1 MSGAGRAD
9 GLVRFALPA
18 LGVLGAALILLRGA
32 HYGVGLS
39 WDSASYVS
47 AARSL
52 LAGDG
57 FLEWNGARYQGG
69 GPLFPLLLA
78 AAGLFGIDVIDAA
91 GYVNAAAFGLTV
103 FAVAAWLKRRLRSPL
118 LAVWAGC
125 ACAASL
131 ALASAAAYAWT
142 EIVFVL
148 CTVVSLSLLDRFLSR
163 PTAPALLLAAAAA
176 AAACLTRYVGVTL
189 IGAGALILLLRND
202 LEMRARLRDTALWA
216 AVSLAPVGG
225 WIARNLLVLGSPLGT
240 AYPEEF
246 SGLLSLHRATG
257 EFALWLLGPTG
268 FDLLNGALGSVT
280 GIELAGPATVPA
292 IVAKSVLLAAPALG
306 AGYALAR
313 YRPGFLRAN
322 RAPLTV
328 AIVFAAAYSLFL
340 VVFLPLYYTLPV
352 RYLVPLFPPLLVVA
366 TLALD
371 GFIANGSF
379 TNAKAAAK
387 AGPAGTAVPVVVAIG
402 MSLWLALQAGAAW
415 SDIRGWMNQGAGYAS
430 RRWIES
436 DVIRYLRANRLDGA
450 VLSSEPPLIY
460 FFTELR
466 AWTIGRSLAE
476 VADQLAIQD
485 PTVATYFVVFKR
497 SHDIRSY
504 GYGVGDL
511 SALPGVE
518 LVAALDDGAIFMS
531 AASVAASDIAS
542 DVASGAES
550 APVANVIRSHF
561 DVHVYEDALAYF
573 KQPCA
578 AEDVTAGFFLHVV
591 PTDSAGLPAENRDFS
606 FPERGYVLD
615 GRCLAVVAL
624 PDYPIARIRTGQYV
638 TGEGGTWEVEYV
650 P

>member
-78 AAGLFGIDVIDAA
+78 AAGLFGIDVIAAA

-322 RAPLTV
+322 RTVLTV
-328 AIVFAAAYSLFL
+328 AIVYAAAYWLFL
-340 VVFLPLYYTLPV
+340 VVFVAVNDWVYPV
-352 RYLVPLFPPLLVVA
+352 RYLLPLFPPLLVVA
-366 TLALD
+366 TLVLD
-371 GFIANGSF
+371 GLLAKRSF
-379 TNAKAAAK
+379 TNAAPAK
-387 AGPAGTAVPVVVAIG
+387 HAGPAAAAVPLAVALV
-402 MSLWLALQAGAAW
+402 MSLWLAQQAGAAYGAVKTWLNDPGW
-415 SDIRGWMNQGAGYAS
+415 S
-430 RRWIES
+430 ES
-436 DVIRYLRANRLDGA
+436 DVIRYLRANRLDGD
-450 VLSSEPPLIY
+450 VWSNEPPALY
-460 FFTELR
+460 FATEQRRLG
-466 AWTIGRSLAE
+466 TISQSLAE
-476 VADQLAIQD
+476 VTDHLANWQPAKSVYVVLFESAFRNHDYRADDLA
-485 PTVATYFVVFKR
+485 
-497 SHDIRSY
+497 
-504 GYGVGDL
+504 
-511 SALPGVE
+511 ALPGVE
-518 LVAALDDGAIFMS
+518 RVADLDDGVILHRRPAIS
-531 AASVAASDIAS
+531 ASSAEDRVVRAYFDI
-542 DVASGAES
+542 
-550 APVANVIRSHF
+550 
-561 DVHVYEDALAYF
+561 HVYEDALAYF
-573 KQPCA
+573 REPCTEADVQADFLLRVTPADAVDLSA
-578 AEDVTAGFFLHVV
+578 AAR
-591 PTDSAGLPAENRDFS
+591 AEGAVFNSLDFS
-606 FPERGYVLD
+606 FAERGAIQD
-615 GRCLAVVAL
+615 GRCLAVVTF
-624 PDYPIARIRTGQYV
+624 DYQIRQFHTGQFRP
-638 TGEGGTWEVEYV
+638 GHPPFWEVEAA